1 MAVPDF
7 PDIPRP
13 RLGALLVI
21 ALLLLAT
28 ARGVAMLLATPLVAL
43 ANNYDQVRYT
53 ACLDL
58 FAHRPGQAVDA
69 PSYTAPLQVYAFQ
82 PTPGAGCYLTS
93 DLLFQGGAVVLY
105 RAAEALG
112 RGPLHSVRTLGALR
126 LAAWLLAA
134 GLLSLAFWRE
144 GAFIAAVANP
154 AWLAL
159 LGFDPLNALYLNT
172 FYAEAGAVFFAY
184 LVVALA
190 ALCALRATPLRLAML
205 AAAALLLGTSKI
217 QHLAL
222 PLCIAAAL
230 GLSSLRLPV
239 LRKPALALACG
250 GLVALLLQTAQM
262 QRDLPMFRQIA
273 LVNAVN
279 LVLSATLP
287 ASSDAAATAQR
298 LGLDPHCAASSGKS
312 IYQLQQ
318 PAEQACPGIDRFHRS
333 RYTRL
338 LAEPATLA
346 RMLASIPPQL
356 LPAIPD
362 YLGKVAGADNAPL
375 PASFVSVDRGL
386 ARAPALIWPLLLLP
400 LLAWLLSLWRPRA
413 MTSAAVT
420 TTAAIAV
427 VALAVPMVSLFGDGK
442 VELARHAHLA
452 TNAAL
457 SFMLIAVVAAAAAA
471 RRKSA

>member
-1 MAVPDF
+1 MLTPLTDS
-7 PDIPRP
+7 RT
-13 RLGALLVI
+13 RLGALLVA
-21 ALLLLAT
+21 ALLLLA
-28 ARGVAMLLATPLVAL
+28 AVRGAAMLLSTPLVAL

-58 FAHRPGQAVDA
+58 FGHRPGQAVDA

-93 DLLFQGGAVVLY
+93 DLLFQGSAAALY

-126 LAAWLLAA
+126 LGAWLLAA
-134 GLLSLAFWRE
+134 GLLCLAFWRE
-144 GAFIAAVANP
+144 GAPVAAVANA
-154 AWLAL
+154 AWLAV

-172 FYAEAGAVFFAY
+172 FYAEAGALFFAY
-184 LVVALA
+184 AVVALA
-190 ALCALRATPLRLAML
+190 ALCALRATPLRLATLAL
-205 AAAALLLGTSKI
+205 AAVLLGTSKI

-230 GLSSLRLPV
+230 GLSSLRLRA
-239 LRKPALALACG
+239 LRRPALALACG
-250 GLVALLLQTAQM
+250 GLAALLLQTAQM

-287 ASSDAAATAQR
+287 ASADAATTAQR
-298 LGLDPHCAASSGKS
+298 LGLDAHCAASSGKS

-318 PAEQACPGIDRFHRS
+318 PAEQACPGIEHFRRGRFMQ
-333 RYTRL
+333 L

-362 YLGKVAGADNAPL
+362 YLGKVAGSDNAPL
-375 PASFVSVDRGL
+375 PPSFVSVDRL
-386 ARAPALIWPLLLLP
+386 LTALPALIWPLLLLP
-400 LLAWLLSLWRPRA
+400 PLAWLLSLLRPRA
-413 MTSAAVT
+413 LAPAALAAVAT
-420 TTAAIAV
+420 TTV
-427 VALAVPMVSLFGDGK
+427 FALAVPVVSLFGDGK

-457 SFMLIAVVAAAAAA
+457 AFALLALLAGVAAIRPRTA
-471 RRKSA
+471 

>member
-1 MAVPDF
+1 
-7 PDIPRP
+7 
-13 RLGALLVI
+13 
-21 ALLLLAT
+21 
-28 ARGVAMLLATPLVAL
+28 MLLATPLVAL

-93 DLLFQGGAVVLY
+93 DLMFQGGAVALY
-105 RAAEALG
+105 RASEALG

-126 LAAWLLAA
+126 LAAWLLAG
-134 GLLSLAFWRE
+134 GLLCLAFWRE
-144 GAFIAAVANP
+144 GARLVAVANA

-159 LGFDPLNALYLNT
+159 LGLDPLNTLYLNT
-172 FYAEAGAVFFAY
+172 FYAEAGALFYAY
-184 LVVALA
+184 VVVALA
-190 ALCALRATPLRLAML
+190 ALCTLRATPLRLL
-205 AAAALLLGTSKI
+205 ALALAALLLGTSKI

-230 GLSSLRLPV
+230 GLSSLRT
-239 LRKPALALACG
+239 PALRRAAVALACG
-250 GLVALLLQTAQM
+250 GLAALLLQTAQM

-298 LGLDPHCAASSGKS
+298 LGLEAHCAASSGKS

-318 PAEQACPGIDRFHRS
+318 PAEQACPGIDRFQRG
-333 RYTRL
+333 RFVQL

-356 LPAIPD
+356 LPAIPE
-362 YLGKVAGADNAPL
+362 YLGKVAGSDNAPL
-375 PASFVSVDRGL
+375 PTAFVSVDRAL
-386 ARAPALIWPLLLLP
+386 ARVPALIWPLLLLP
-400 LLAWLLSLWRPRA
+400 PLAWLMSLLRPRA
-413 MTSAAVT
+413 VTPAA
-420 TTAAIAV
+420 TAATAATAV
-427 VALAVPMVSLFGDGK
+427 VALAVPVVSLFGDGK

-457 SFMLIAVVAAAAAA
+457 AFALLALLAALVTMRPQRA
-471 RRKSA
+471 

>member
-1 MAVPDF
+1 
-7 PDIPRP
+7 
-13 RLGALLVI
+13 
-21 ALLLLAT
+21 
-28 ARGVAMLLATPLVAL
+28 MLLATPLVAL

-93 DLLFQGGAVVLY
+93 DLLFQGGAVALY
-105 RAAEALG
+105 RTSEALG

-126 LAAWLLAA
+126 LAAWLLAG
-134 GLLSLAFWRE
+134 GLLCLAFWRA
-144 GAFIAAVANP
+144 GAPLAAVAN
-154 AWLAL
+154 ATWLAL
-159 LGFDPLNALYLNT
+159 LGLDPLNALYLNT
-172 FYAEAGAVFFAY
+172 FYAEAGALFYAY
-184 LVVALA
+184 AVVALA
-190 ALCALRATPLRLAML
+190 ALCALRATPLRLL
-205 AAAALLLGTSKI
+205 ALALAALLLGTSKI

-230 GLSSLRLPV
+230 GLSSLRLPA
-239 LRKPALALACG
+239 LRRAAVALACG
-250 GLVALLLQTAQM
+250 GLAALLLQAVQM

-298 LGLDPHCAASSGKS
+298 LGLETHCAASSGKS

-318 PAEQACPGIDRFHRS
+318 PAEQACPGIDRFHRG
-333 RYTRL
+333 RFVRL

-356 LPAIPD
+356 LPAIPE
-362 YLGKVAGADNAPL
+362 YLGKVAGSDNAPL
-375 PASFVSVDRGL
+375 PTAFVSVDRGL
-386 ARAPALIWPLLLLP
+386 ARLPALIWPLLLLP
-400 LLAWLLSLWRPRA
+400 PLAWLTALLRPRA
-413 MTSAAVT
+413 LTPAA
-420 TTAAIAV
+420 TAATAATAV
-427 VALAVPMVSLFGDGK
+427 VALAVPVVSLFGDGK

-457 SFMLIAVVAAAAAA
+457 AFALLAVLAVLATLRP
-471 RRKSA
+471 RRA

>member
-1 MAVPDF
+1 MLTPAPDS
-7 PDIPRP
+7 RP
-13 RLGALLVI
+13 RLTALLVA
-21 ALLLLAT
+21 ALLLFAA

-69 PSYTAPLQVYAFQ
+69 PSYTAPLQVYSFQ

-93 DLLFQGGAVVLY
+93 DLLFQGSAVALY
-105 RAAEALG
+105 RAAEALD

-126 LAAWLLAA
+126 LGAWLLLAS
-134 GLLSLAFWRE
+134 LLCLAFWRE
-144 GAFIAAVANP
+144 GAPAAALANA

-159 LGFDPLNALYLNT
+159 LGLDPLNALYLNT
-172 FYAEAGAVFFAY
+172 FYAEAGALFFAY
-184 LVVALA
+184 ALVALA
-190 ALCALRATPLRLAML
+190 ALCALRTTPRRLIAL

-230 GLSSLRLPV
+230 GLSSLRV
-239 LRKPALALACG
+239 TALRRPALALVCG
-250 GLVALLLQTAQM
+250 GLAALLLQSAQM
-262 QRDLPMFRQIA
+262 QRDVPMFRQIA

-298 LGLDPHCAASSGKS
+298 LGLDAHCAASSGKS

-318 PAEQACPGIDRFHRS
+318 PAEQACPGIDRFRRS
-333 RYTRL
+333 RYAQL

-375 PASFVSVDRGL
+375 PAAWGSVDRVL
-386 ARAPALIWPLLLLP
+386 TRLPLLIWPLLLLP
-400 LLAWLLSLWRPRA
+400 LALWLLSLLRPRA
-413 MTSAAVT
+413 LTPALTAAVAT
-420 TTAAIAV
+420 TTA
-427 VALAVPMVSLFGDGK
+427 VALAVPVVSLFGDGK

-457 SFMLIAVVAAAAAA
+457 AFVLIALVATIAAMR
-471 RRKSA
+471 RRKA